1 MLRHSIA
8 MFGSLAMFGSIS
20 ASAAPSVVRQ
30 YSDWVVFTEDVGG
43 ERLCYAA
50 TQATDKAP
58 RPADH
63 GEVWFYVSN

>member
-1 MLRHSIA
+1 MLRK
-8 MFGSLAMFGSIS
+8 SLAILGAVSILGFSS
-20 ASAAPSVVRQ
+20 AVAAPSVVRQ

-58 RPADH
+58 IGRAH
-63 GEVWFYVSN
+63 V